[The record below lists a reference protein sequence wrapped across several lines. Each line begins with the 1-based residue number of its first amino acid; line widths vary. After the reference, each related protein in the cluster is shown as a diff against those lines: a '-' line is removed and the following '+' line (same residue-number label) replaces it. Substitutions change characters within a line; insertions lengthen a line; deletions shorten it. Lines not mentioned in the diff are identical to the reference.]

1 MAEEGGIVQANSPE
15 RYLPAAGHAW
25 LLPLYDPLTRLL
37 GLEAVHRRLVEL
49 AGIRPGQR
57 VLEIG
62 CGTGNLTILVK
73 QLHGAADVVGVDPDP
88 AALARARRKAD
99 RHRVSIRWDRGFAED
114 LPYPD
119 GAFDHVCSAFM
130 LHHLAL
136 DAKTQAL
143 REIRRVLAPAGSL
156 HVVDFDRGHD
166 GSDGLLARLLHRSER
181 LRDNVAD
188 TMHRL
193 MRDAGLTDAHEVAH
207 RPTFVGRVAFYHA
220 AAPTRDAGAA
230 AHPSVRGKA
239 ARPGCRE

>member
-1 MAEEGGIVQANSPE
+1 LSREWSTTEGGGIMPAGGS
-15 RYLPAAGHAW
+15 RHYLPAAGRAW

-62 CGTGNLTILVK
+62 CGTGTLTILIK
-73 QLHGAADVVGVDPDP
+73 QRHGTADVVGLDPDA
-88 AALARARRKAD
+88 AALARARRKAE
-99 RHRVSIRWDRGFAED
+99 RRAVSIRWDRGFAGE

-130 LHHLAL
+130 LHHLEL
-136 DAKTQAL
+136 GAKTRAL
-143 REIRRVLAPAGSL
+143 REVRRVLAPAGSL

-166 GSDGLLARLLHRSER
+166 ASDGLLARLLHRSER

-188 TMHRL
+188 TMVRL
-193 MRDAGLTDAHEVAH
+193 MRDAGLRDARAVAH
-207 RPTFVGRVAFYHA
+207 RSTIAGRVAFYHA
-220 AAPTRDAGAA
+220 VAPARDDGAA
-230 AHPSVRGKA
+230 GR
-239 ARPGCRE
+239 